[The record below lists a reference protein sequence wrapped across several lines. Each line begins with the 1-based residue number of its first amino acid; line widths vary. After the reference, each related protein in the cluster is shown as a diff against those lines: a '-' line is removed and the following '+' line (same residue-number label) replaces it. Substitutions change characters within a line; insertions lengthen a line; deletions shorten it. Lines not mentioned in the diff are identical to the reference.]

1 MKLEK
6 KLIILLLLFIHCGDS
21 NEYIQN
27 VYVDLEIDLSLPE
40 FSTLNTVGN
49 SMFLEG
55 GSKGIIIYS
64 FSNYEYKIYDRNCCY
79 EPSLS
84 CSYIDSINSTIAFCG
99 CCSSA
104 FLLDQDGSA
113 ANSPAILPLKQYNY
127 SLNNTILYI
136 YNLSLIHI

>member
-1 MKLEK
+1 MKLER
-6 KLIILLLLFIHCGDS
+6 KLIIILLLFIHCGDS

-27 VYVDLEIDLSLPE
+27 VYVDMEIDLSLPE
-40 FSTLNTVGN
+40 FSNLNTVGN

-55 GSKGIIIYS
+55 GNKGIIIYS
-64 FSNYEYKIYDRNCCY
+64 FSNYEYKIYDRNCSY

-104 FLLDQDGSA
+104 FLLDQNGSA

-127 SLNNTILYI
+127 SLNNTILNI
-136 YNLSLIHI
+136 YN

>member
-27 VYVDLEIDLSLPE
+27 VYVDIEIDLSLPE

-55 GSKGIIIYS
+55 GNKGIIIYR
-64 FSNYEYKIYDRNCCY
+64 FSNYEYNR
-79 EPSLS
+79 
-84 CSYIDSINSTIAFCG
+84 
-99 CCSSA
+99 
-104 FLLDQDGSA
+104 
-113 ANSPAILPLKQYNY
+113 
-127 SLNNTILYI
+127 
-136 YNLSLIHI
+136 HIPTCEGTYGDM

>member
-1 MKLEK
+1 MKLGK

-27 VYVDLEIDLSLPE
+27 VYVDTEIDLSLPE

-55 GSKGIIIYS
+55 GNKGIIIYS
-64 FSNYEYKIYDRNCCY
+64 FSNYEYKIYDRNCSY

-104 FLLDQDGSA
+104 FLLDQNGSA
-113 ANSPAILPLKQYNY
+113 ANSPAFQ
-127 SLNNTILYI
+127 SLVTWLEAKSPPHHGKTL
-136 YNLSLIHI
+136 LS

>member
-1 MKLEK
+1 MKLER

-27 VYVDLEIDLSLPE
+27 VYVDIEIDLSLPE

-55 GSKGIIIYS
+55 GNKGIIIYS
-64 FSNYEYKIYDRNCCY
+64 FSNYEYKIYDRNCSY

-104 FLLDQDGSA
+104 FLLDQNGSA
-113 ANSPAILPLKQYNY
+113 ANSPCNFTTKTVQLQPK
-127 SLNNTILYI
+127 
-136 YNLSLIHI
+136 

>member
-1 MKLEK
+1 MKLER

-27 VYVDLEIDLSLPE
+27 VYVDIEIDLSLPE

-55 GSKGIIIYS
+55 GNKGIIIYS
-64 FSNYEYKIYDRNCCY
+64 FSNYEYKIYDRNCSY

-113 ANSPAILPLKQYNY
+113 ANSPCNFTTETVQLQPK
-127 SLNNTILYI
+127 
-136 YNLSLIHI
+136 

>member
-1 MKLEK
+1 MKLGK
-6 KLIILLLLFIHCGDS
+6 KLIILLVLFFHCGDS

-27 VYVDLEIDLSLPE
+27 VYVDIEIDLSLPE

-55 GSKGIIIYS
+55 GNKGIIIYS
-64 FSNYEYKIYDRNCCY
+64 FSNYEYKIYDRNCSY

-104 FLLDQDGSA
+104 FLLDQNGSA

-127 SLNNTILYI
+127 SLNNTILNI
-136 YNLSLIHI
+136 YN

>member
-27 VYVDLEIDLSLPE
+27 VYVDIEIDLSLPE
-40 FSTLNTVGN
+40 FSTLNIVGN

-55 GSKGIIIYS
+55 GNKGIIIYS
-64 FSNYEYKIYDRNCCY
+64 FSNYEYKIYDRNCSY

-136 YNLSLIHI
+136 YN

>member
-1 MKLEK
+1 MKLER

-27 VYVDLEIDLSLPE
+27 VYVDIEIDLSLPE
-40 FSTLNTVGN
+40 FSNLNTVGN

-55 GSKGIIIYS
+55 GNKGIIIYS
-64 FSNYEYKIYDRNCCY
+64 FSNYEYRIYDRNCSY

-127 SLNNTILYI
+127 SLNNTILNI
-136 YNLSLIHI
+136 YN